1 MADDITKKKPWYE
14 VLAALTPLILGLCVT
29 GVGTFFAQVYN
40 FRQLQITQLNALD
53 KFRSLLVSENPYDR
67 EFAYASFAALGHE
80 QLALK
85 LIQLKQDSAG
95 RAVAQEITLSASA
108 SGAAK
113 ADASA
118 ALSMLPAQ
126 VYVQI
131 ASESQRDKAKEV
143 VAALQ
148 QRGYVTPGIENVAG
162 KADSPKNTNVR
173 YFNDGDKA
181 TAEAIVAVLK
191 EKGIATAYAYRVAQ
205 FKVKPGSLEVW
216 FSADTR

>member
-1 MADDITKKKPWYE
+1 MADEIANKKPWYE
-14 VLAALTPLILGLCVT
+14 VLAALTPLILGLCIT
-29 GVGTFFAQVYN
+29 GVGTFFTQVYN

-95 RAVAQEITLSASA
+95 RSVAQEIKLSGSA
-108 SGAAK
+108 TAK

-118 ALSMLPAQ
+118 ALSTIPAQ

-131 ASESQRDKAKEV
+131 ASESQREKAKEV

-173 YFNDGDKA
+173 YFNDEDKA
-181 TAEAIVAVLK
+181 TAEAIAAILK

>member
-1 MADDITKKKPWYE
+1 MPDEVTKQKPWYE
-14 VLAALTPLILGLCVT
+14 VLAALTPLILGLCIT
-29 GVGTFFAQVYN
+29 GVGTFFTQVYN

-53 KFRSLLVSENPYDR
+53 KFRSQLVSENPYDR

-95 RAVAQEITLSASA
+95 RSVAQEIKLSGSA
-108 SGAAK
+108 TAK
-113 ADASA
+113 AEASA
-118 ALSMLPAQ
+118 ALSTIPAQ

-131 ASESQRDKAKEV
+131 ASESQREKAKEV

-148 QRGYVTPGIENVAG
+148 QRGYVTPGIEDVSG

-173 YFNDGDKA
+173 YFNDEDKA
-181 TAEAIVAVLK
+181 AAEAIAAILK